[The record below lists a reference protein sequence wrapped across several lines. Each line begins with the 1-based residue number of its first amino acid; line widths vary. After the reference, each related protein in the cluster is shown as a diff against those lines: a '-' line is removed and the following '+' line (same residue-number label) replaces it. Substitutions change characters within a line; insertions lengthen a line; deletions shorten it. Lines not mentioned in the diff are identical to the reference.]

1 MADAADSK
9 SAGGNIVWVQVP
21 PSALNFV
28 KSLDFSRLFCYGR
41 PFDNIYKCALGLIG
55 YFVVI
60 QVLLSCK
67 EQEIVGYA

>member
-41 PFDNIYKCALGLIG
+41 PFDNIYKYALSLIG
-55 YFVVI
+55 YAGAI
-60 QVLLSCK
+60 EL
-67 EQEIVGYA
+67 